1 METAAHQVDHAGGGV
16 PRTPTTEAEPVPLK
30 KSWLWLLVASVTL
43 SLAVPFALGGLG
55 QFQLLKRLSWEAALF
70 LTLLAVVSWVFNAWR
85 TQVLM
90 DASGRRVGFGNAA
103 LVTISAE
110 FAGVSTPGA
119 VGMPATYTFL
129 FHNLGVGVPEA
140 VGLVGLIMVTDL
152 VFYGT
157 LMPLAAVTQVFEV
170 GAQPNALHLVAVIMT
185 VIVGAALALWSLG
198 RHYRRVCNFIGRQM
212 GKVSW
217 LAGRRYRLARATVE
231 FVQALRLLKQMSW
244 SRRLRLYLITVGFWL
259 PRYLVLVVT
268 IDLMGQ
274 SVPLSYLFLVQG
286 VLNLGGQLFLTPGGG
301 GTVDA
306 GYAALLSP
314 YMNRET
320 LAFTLLVWRTYTFYW
335 FLIVGGPIFL
345 YKTGRAAHDL
355 LSKRQARR

>member
-1 METAAHQVDHAGGGV
+1 MEAAHQVDRAGGRV

-30 KSWLWLLVASVTL
+30 KSWLWLLAASVTL

-55 QFQLLKRLSWEAALF
+55 QFQLLHRLSWRAALF
-70 LTLLAVVSWVFNAWR
+70 LTLLVAGSWAFNAWR

-90 DASGRRVGFGNAA
+90 GASGRRVSFGNAA

-110 FAGVSTPGA
+110 FAGITTPGA

-140 VGLVGLIMVTDL
+140 VGLVGLIVVTDL
-152 VFYGT
+152 AFYGT
-157 LMPLAAVTQVFEV
+157 LMPLAAVIQVFEE
-170 GAQPNALHLVAVIMT
+170 GAKPNTLHLVAVIMI
-185 VIVGAALALWSLG
+185 VVVGAALALWSLG
-198 RHYRRVCNFIGRQM
+198 RHYRRVCSFVGRQM

-217 LAGRRYRLARATVE
+217 LAGYRYRLARATVQ
-231 FVQALRLLKQMSW
+231 FIQALRLVKKMSW
-244 SRRLRLYLITVGFWL
+244 PQRLRLYLITVGYWL
-259 PRYLVLVVT
+259 PRYLVLVLV
-268 IDLMGQ
+268 IYLVGQ
-274 SVPLSYLFLVQG
+274 TVPLSYLFLVQG

-301 GTVDA
+301 GTVEA
-306 GYAALLSP
+306 GYVAFLGP
-314 YMNRET
+314 YLNWQN

-345 YKTGRAAHDL
+345 FKTGKAAHDL
-355 LSKRQARR
+355 LSKRQAQR